1 MDITLKMPELLEAI
15 DQYLKQRNQRTTK
28 TTEIELKTDPRRGGT
43 IVEITDV
50 EFAPIAEPPKAAR
63 PAALADGAA
72 LAPTPA
78 PKRGLDAPPMTLD
91 EVLSARGARELPDE
105 LEEFEGRAA
114 SPAQGPTET
123 DASLDSVLK
132 ASRAL
137 ENREKDVYGRE
148 PRADRVRISKE

>member
-63 PAALADGAA
+63 PV
-72 LAPTPA
+72 APVEGTAPA